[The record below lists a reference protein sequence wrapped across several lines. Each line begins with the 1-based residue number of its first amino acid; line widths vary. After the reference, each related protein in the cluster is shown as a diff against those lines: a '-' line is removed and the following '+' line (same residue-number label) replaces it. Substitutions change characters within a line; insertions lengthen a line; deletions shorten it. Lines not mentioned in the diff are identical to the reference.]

1 MDKSVIKMLPQK
13 IKVIIHK
20 NAEKEIRHDPCKI
33 VAYVD
38 YQQIH
43 KIDILDKKFSI
54 DGQRAGH
61 LP

>member
-13 IKVIIHK
+13 IKVIIHE
-20 NAEKEIRHDPCKI
+20 NAKKKYGMTHPCKI

-43 KIDILDKKFSI
+43 KID
-54 DGQRAGH
+54 R
-61 LP
+61 